1 MIFMERRD
9 AETQGFF
16 FGSLRYA
23 KFQKFGI
30 SKCFLFF
37 VICSFF
43 FFISCQNE
51 PHPTSSTSSIPTTG
65 NPALDGLSKEIAAS
79 PNDPR
84 LYAQRGA
91 LNYENE
97 GYDEAIRDLNKAL
110 SYDSTNVTYL
120 HLLADAYLDY
130 YQSYNA
136 ISTMKKAATLY
147 PKRIPTL
154 LKLCEFQLI
163 LQQYDESINT
173 INNILKIQPLNA
185 EAFFMLGMNFKEM
198 GNVDRAIGSFQ
209 TAVENDPD
217 LIDAWINLG
226 QLHSQKKSKLTP
238 VFFDNALKIDP
249 NNVSALHAKAE
260 YLHHSDQLPAAI
272 ATYRQL
278 NIIDPTYEEGFFNSG
293 IIYLEMDSLKQ
304 AYNHFNL
311 AVQTSPTYILAYYY
325 RGLVQEKVGNVA
337 AAKKDY
343 QQALNLNPEFERASV
358 ALAELTD

>member
-1 MIFMERRD
+1 MIEFIECRG
-9 AETQGFF
+9 AEAQRFF
-16 FGSLRYA
+16 FCGLRYV
-23 KFQKFGI
+23 KFLKFGI
-30 SKCFLFF
+30 SKFCLYLVIGSLFF
-37 VICSFF
+37 FL
-43 FFISCQNE
+43 SCQNE
-51 PHPTSSTSSIPTTG
+51 PKQATTPTFPTTG
-65 NPALDGLSKEIAAS
+65 NPAIDGLSKEIAAS

-97 GYDEAIRDLNKAL
+97 GYDEAIQDLNKAL

-136 ISTMKKAATLY
+136 ISTMKKAASLY
-147 PKRIPTL
+147 PDRIPTL

-163 LQQYDESINT
+163 LQKYDESINT
-173 INNILKIQPLNA
+173 INSILKLQPLNA

-226 QLHSQKKSKLTP
+226 QLHGQKKSKLTP

-249 NNVSALHAKAE
+249 NNVSALHAKAA
-260 YLHHSDQLPAAI
+260 YLHNSNQLPAAI

-293 IIYLEMDSLKQ
+293 IIYLEMDSMKQ
-304 AYNHFNL
+304 AYHHFNL
-311 AVQTSPTYILAYYY
+311 AVQTSPTYIMAYYY
-325 RGLVQEKVGNVA
+325 RGLVQEKIGQVE

-343 QQALNLNPEFERASV
+343 QQALNLNPEFERARE
-358 ALAELTD
+358 ALKGLTD